1 MEIRTMSERKLVHV
15 VDDEDAIRRSLAF
28 LLRTAGYKVA
38 RWDNGEAFLMGADKA
53 VPACA
58 VLDIRMPGLDGLQV
72 QARMRSEGF
81 NFPVIIITGHG
92 EIDLATR
99 AMKAGALDF
108 IEKPFE
114 RGALIA
120 AVETA
125 FRHLA
130 DRSARIDA
138 MQWAQTELGKLT
150 PREQEVLDGLACG
163 LANKSIG
170 FDLGISS
177 RTVEV
182 YRANIMTKLAVPTF
196 ADALRIAFAAGLGSD
211 ELWRQRSARQQKELP
226 GLVTSETIAD
236 GVAQRDSLNDRR
248 D

>member
-1 MEIRTMSERKLVHV
+1 MSERKLVHV

-38 RWDNGEAFLMGADKA
+38 RWENGEDFLMGADKT

-108 IEKPFE
+108 I
-114 RGALIA
+114 
-120 AVETA
+120 ETA